1 MVPSRR
7 LEVVREEAEPLYLK
21 KLKQVKVESRSA
33 PPESPA
39 QCKMPCVSSQCGQ
52 PKIHLLRR
60 KDVRCAIDNEE
71 QEGWRAQK
79 VSSFGGLLEM
89 LRKRPF
95 VLML

>member
-7 LEVVREEAEPLYLK
+7 LEVVRERAEPLYLK

-39 QCKMPCVSSQCGQ
+39 QYKMQRVSSQCGQ
-52 PKIHLLRR
+52 PEIHLLRR
-60 KDVRCAIDNEE
+60 KDARCATDKEE
-71 QEGWRAQK
+71 QEGRRAQK
-79 VSSFGGLLEM
+79 LCSFGGLLEM
-89 LRKRPF
+89 PRKRPF